1 VVGRIAMN
9 ELRLCLIGQ
18 LRSGK
23 DTLAAYAEE
32 KYNMISFAFGDEL
45 KEEFHRNYPFV
56 PKDPKPRKGY
66 QLFGQLKRYVY
77 GEDIWLDKCFSNIRT
92 HKALSEQYR
101 EYHPTV
107 PPFIPIITDARQ
119 PNEFARCQEEGFI
132 SIKVVSRFDTR
143 LQRAIDSGDKFNVED
158 FYHETETYIENAD
171 ADFIIINEGTLEE
184 LYYYFDIVMEKCRE
198 RL

>member
-1 VVGRIAMN
+1 MN

-32 KYNMISFAFGDEL
+32 KYGMVPFAFGDEL

-77 GEDIWLDKCFSNIRT
+77 GEDIWVDKCFSNIRT

-101 EYHPTV
+101 EYHPT
-107 PPFIPIITDARQ
+107 IPLLYL
-119 PNEFARCQEEGFI
+119 
-132 SIKVVSRFDTR
+132 S
-143 LQRAIDSGDKFNVED
+143 LQTLDSQMNLLGAKKRALSLLKWLVGLILDYSG
-158 FYHETETYIENAD
+158 
-171 ADFIIINEGTLEE
+171 L
-184 LYYYFDIVMEKCRE
+184 
-198 RL
+198 